1 MKRILIIFIC
11 ALVCTAKLYSQTDS
25 LFNVHQQQIL
35 KMEQSLRS
43 IKSENEMLKRRMEI
57 QGERIS
63 EQDVILDSLK
73 SVVAVNSQNIKVT
86 ANQLGVKIDEANAIL
101 QTKAA
106 ANDLKT
112 RTLWGVFLFSLFA
125 IIAFIIYWLLH
136 RRIIKGHLDVVVLKQ
151 KANKL
156 NEDILYSFSL
166 DMMEMQKI
174 ATSLV
179 ALTSTQE
186 LQVNSV
192 APDHSLIKTLA
203 DRITFMEMTLYKMDK
218 TVKGHKTLIKA
229 IANMK
234 NNLFANGYELVDML
248 GKQYHEGM
256 LVNNVDFVD
265 DETLEK
271 GEQIIT
277 KIIKPQIN
285 YKGQMIQSA
294 QIQVSKNF

>member
-1 MKRILIIFIC
+1 
-11 ALVCTAKLYSQTDS
+11 
-25 LFNVHQQQIL
+25 
-35 KMEQSLRS
+35 
-43 IKSENEMLKRRMEI
+43 MLKRRAEI

-73 SVVAVNSQNIKVT
+73 SVVAINSQNIKVT
-86 ANQLGVKIDEANAIL
+86 ANQLGVKIDEANATL
-101 QTKAA
+101 QNKADTG
-106 ANDLKT
+106 DLRT
-112 RTLWGVFLFSLFA
+112 RTLWGILLFA
-125 IIAFIIYWLLH
+125 LFAVISFVVYRLLH
-136 RRIIKGHLDVVVLKQ
+136 RRIVKGHLDVVALKQ
-151 KANKL
+151 KADKL
-156 NEDILYSFSL
+156 NEDILNQFSL
-166 DMMEMQKI
+166 DMVEMQKI
-174 ATSLV
+174 TASLA
-179 ALTSTQE
+179 ALSSAQVT
-186 LQVNSV
+186 QVNGV
-192 APDHSLIKTLA
+192 VPDHSLIKTLA

>member
-1 MKRILIIFIC
+1 MKQIGIILIC
-11 ALVCTAKLYSQTDS
+11 TLVCTTRLYSQTDS
-25 LFNVHQQQIL
+25 LFNAHQQQIL

-43 IKSENEMLKRRMEI
+43 IKSENEMLKRSVRV

-63 EQDVILDSLK
+63 EQDVRLDSLK
-73 SVVAVNSQNIKVT
+73 SVVTVNSQNIKVT
-86 ANQLGVKIDEANAIL
+86 ASQLGVKIEEANAVL

-106 ANDLKT
+106 ANDLRT
-112 RTLWGVFLFSLFA
+112 RTLWGVSLFILFA
-125 IIAFIIYWLLH
+125 IIAFIVYWLLH
-136 RRIIKGHLDVVVLKQ
+136 RRIIKGHLDVAALKQ
-151 KANKL
+151 KADKL
-156 NEDILYSFSL
+156 NEDILNRFSL
-166 DMMEMQKI
+166 DMVEMQKI
-174 ATSLV
+174 AASLV
-179 ALTSTQE
+179 ALASAQE
-186 LQVNSV
+186 LQVDSA

-203 DRITFMEMTLYKMDK
+203 GRITFMEMTLYQMDK
-218 TVKGHKTLIKA
+218 AVKGHKTLTKA
-229 IANMK
+229 ITNMK

-256 LVNNVDFVD
+256 LVNNVDFID